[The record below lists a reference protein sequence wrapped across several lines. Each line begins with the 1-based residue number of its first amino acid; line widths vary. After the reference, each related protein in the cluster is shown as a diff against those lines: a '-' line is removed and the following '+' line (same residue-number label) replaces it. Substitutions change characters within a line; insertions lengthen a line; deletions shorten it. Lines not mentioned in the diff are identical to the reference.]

1 MNRSKRFLKILFL
14 TLALVGMNS
23 RLWADATPA
32 VIPGEDVSSSATP
45 GMDASPSVTPGTDGT
60 VYGFEANSLQGKP
73 VTLSQYKGKVLLIV
87 NVASKCGFTPQYK
100 GLEALYEKY
109 KDKGF
114 VILGFPCNQFKEQEP
129 GDAAQIATFCKAN
142 YGVSFPMFA
151 KIEVNG
157 PGAHPLYQ
165 FLKKA
170 ELDPS
175 GNLPIGWNFNKFL
188 IDRQGRPMHRYV
200 SQVKPE
206 DIDADIA
213 KALAAH

>member
-1 MNRSKRFLKILFL
+1 MRIKSTGFLQIAAFALGL
-14 TLALVGMNS
+14 SGLAPS
-23 RLWADATPA
+23 LWADATPVA
-32 VIPGEDVSSSATP
+32 VPTAT
-45 GMDASPSVTPGTDGT
+45 AVVTPGADGT
-60 VYGFEANSLQGKP
+60 VYGFEADSLQGKP
-73 VTLSQYKGKVLLIV
+73 VTLSQYQGKVLLIV

-114 VILGFPCNQFKEQEP
+114 VILGFPCNQFKQQEP
-129 GDAAQIATFCKAN
+129 GTAGEIATFCKAN
-142 YGVSFPMFA
+142 YGVSFPLFA

-165 FLKKA
+165 FLKKT
-170 ELDPS
+170 ELDPD
-175 GNLPIGWNFNKFL
+175 GKNPIGWNFNKFL
-188 IDRQGRPMHRYV
+188 IDRQGHPLHRYV

-213 KALAAH
+213 KQLTTK